1 VAPPSHIDGA
11 TVSASRYRVL
21 GLAHARSAWFREL
34 SRWSTNAALPVEF
47 VKCVAIE
54 ELRARLAS
62 GQAFSAVIVDGGLAG
77 VDRDLVDRTREA
89 GAAVFV
95 VDDGRRRVDWTAL
108 GADLVLPESFD
119 RALVLSALV
128 TRAPALEHPD
138 VEPGYRLAPPPAA
151 WRGRLVAVTGPDGG
165 GSSTVA
171 MALTQGFGSSSRH
184 LGLVALADLALHAD
198 LALLHDA
205 GDVVPGLQELVEAH
219 RTATPSVEQVR
230 AHAFAVDGRGYDLIL
245 GLRRHRDWPV
255 LRPRAV
261 QAAVDS
267 LLRTYRL
274 VVADVDGDLE
284 GDDDVGS
291 VDVEERNV
299 LARTAAARADLVV
312 VVGPPSLSGIRR
324 LVLQLDELHRFGVT
338 GDRLLTVV
346 SRAPRRARARAEIA
360 DAIATLTTACDT
372 DLAAGLAAP
381 VFVAERRGIDELQR
395 TSRPL
400 PHALVNPITDVVEA
414 LLDRAPILPAGIDG
428 LEPTP
433 VAVGSL
439 GSWSDE
445 SDDR

>member
-1 VAPPSHIDGA
+1 M
-11 TVSASRYRVL
+11 
-21 GLAHARSAWFREL
+21 
-34 SRWSTNAALPVEF
+34 
-47 VKCVAIE
+47 
-54 ELRARLAS
+54 
-62 GQAFSAVIVDGGLAG
+62 
-77 VDRDLVDRTREA
+77 
-89 GAAVFV
+89 
-95 VDDGRRRVDWTAL
+95 
-108 GADLVLPESFD
+108 
-119 RALVLSALV
+119 VLSALV
-128 TRAPALEHPD
+128 ARAPAIERPD

-151 WRGRLVAVTGPDGG
+151 WRGRLVAVTGPAGG
-165 GSSTVA
+165 GSSTLA
-171 MALTQGFGSSSRH
+171 MALAQGFGSNARH

-284 GDDDVGS
+284 GDDDIGS

-299 LARTAAARADLVV
+299 LARTTASRADLVLV
-312 VVGPPSLSGIRR
+312 VAPPTLSGVRR
-324 LVLQLDELHRFGVT
+324 LVLQLDELHRFGV
-338 GDRLLTVV
+338 GADRLLTVV
-346 SRAPRRARARAEIA
+346 TRAPRRARARAEIA
-360 DAIATLTTACDT
+360 DAVATLVAGLGT

-381 VFVAERRGIDELQR
+381 VFVLDRRGLDELHR
-395 TSRPL
+395 TARPL
-400 PHALVNPITDVVEA
+400 PHSLVGPITEVVEA
-414 LLDRAPILPAGIDG
+414 LLDRAPVVPAGLDA

-433 VAVGSL
+433 VTVGSL
-439 GSWSDE
+439 GAWSEDE
-445 SDDR
+445 EDR